1 MKGHVHP
8 YLVALKKHYEA
19 ASNVDNAFDMRAYMK
34 DHFVFYGIKAE
45 ERKDIFRAFVL
56 SEELPELED
65 LQEIVIDAWRLP
77 QREYQYFAMELSKK
91 FVKDLE
97 KSHLKMIEHMITERS
112 WWDTVDFISA
122 NLAGPFFKLYPDL
135 KENTI
140 QKWVSSRNMWLNR
153 AAILFQ
159 LRYKDSTDVDL
170 LFNNIEKFKGSKEF
184 FIQKAIGWSL
194 REYSKTNAQVVK
206 DFVAEAELVGLSKK
220 EALKRVEAK
229 A

>member
-1 MKGHVHP
+1 MIGHVHP
-8 YLVALKKHYEA
+8 YVGALKKYYEA
-19 ASNVDNAFDMRAYMK
+19 AANVENAFDMRAYMK
-34 DHFVFYGIKAE
+34 DHFVFYGVKAE
-45 ERKDIFRAFVL
+45 ERKEIFRTFVH

-65 LQEIVIDAWRLP
+65 LHEIVKDAWSLP

-91 FVKDLE
+91 FVKQLG
-97 KSHLKMIEHMITERS
+97 KGHLKMIELMITQRS

-122 NLAGPFFKLYPDL
+122 NLAGPFFKLYPEL
-135 KENTI
+135 REKTI
-140 QKWVSSRNMWLNR
+140 EKWVASKNMWLNR

-159 LRYKDSTDVDL
+159 LRYKESTDVNM
-170 LFNNIEKFKGSKEF
+170 LFDNIEKFKGSKEF

-206 DFVAEAELVGLSKK
+206 DFVAEAELAGLSRK

-229 A
+229 V